1 MREAFATIVNR
12 ELLTCH
18 DASAYFAETYG
29 GTMTG
34 AMQDSD
40 FEGLTPGEVA
50 VLIDQVEAA
59 HDFTLDPH
67 CSTILGRGAR
77 CSS

>member
-1 MREAFATIVNR
+1 
-12 ELLTCH
+12 
-18 DASAYFAETYG
+18 
-29 GTMTG
+29 MTG